1 MLKNSLFAISISVI
15 CTVSAYS
22 QSTEDST
29 YLNTIKINTAAL
41 LFNNIS
47 IQFERQ
53 INEHWSFQM
62 GSGYKWGGG
71 IPKILGLGS
80 FVVASKTGGLRGY
93 SFTPEARYYFK
104 PCECPGERSGLY
116 GGVYSRYTRLYGDLS
131 VHYWN
136 GDQYMDVGATGAMQ
150 EMGIGLQLGYQLVI
164 KKRFVIDLM
173 FMGPRRSFQ
182 KLNFEVD
189 SDFAEDIIPLLEE
202 EINKRL
208 DYLGMDPISIPVSGS
223 AEVKFGFSNFR
234 YGIGIGYM
242 F

>member
-1 MLKNSLFAISISVI
+1 MKNCLFVISISVL

-22 QSTEDST
+22 QTADDSA
-29 YLNTIKINTAAL
+29 YLNTLKLNTAAL
-41 LFNNIS
+41 VFNNIS
-47 IQFERQ
+47 IQYERQ
-53 INEHWSFQM
+53 FDERWSIQM
-62 GSGYKWGGG
+62 GGGYKWGGG
-71 IPKILGLGS
+71 IPKILGLGDFIMTS
-80 FVVASKTGGLRGY
+80 NTSGLRGF
-93 SFTPEARYYFK
+93 SFTPEVRYYFK

-116 GGVYSRYTRLYGDLS
+116 GGIYTRYTRFYGDLR
-131 VHYWN
+131 VQYWN

-164 KKRFVIDLM
+164 KKRFVLDLM

-189 SDFAEDIIPLLEE
+189 SDFAEDIIPLIEE

-208 DYLGMDPISIPVSGS
+208 EYLGMDPISIPVSGS
-223 AEVKFGFSNFR
+223 AEAKFGFSNFR

>member
-1 MLKNSLFAISISVI
+1 LKNCLFVISISVL

-22 QSTEDST
+22 QTADDSA
-29 YLNTIKINTAAL
+29 YLNTLKLNTAAL
-41 LFNNIS
+41 VFNNIS
-47 IQFERQ
+47 IQYERQ
-53 INEHWSFQM
+53 FDERWSIQM
-62 GSGYKWGGG
+62 GGGYKWGGG
-71 IPKILGLGS
+71 IPKILGLGDFIMTS
-80 FVVASKTGGLRGY
+80 NTSGLRGF
-93 SFTPEARYYFK
+93 SFTPEVRYYFK

-116 GGVYSRYTRLYGDLS
+116 GGIYTRYTRFYGDLR
-131 VHYWN
+131 VQYWN

-164 KKRFVIDLM
+164 KKRFVLDLM

-189 SDFAEDIIPLLEE
+189 SDFAEDIIPLIEE

-208 DYLGMDPISIPVSGS
+208 EYLGMDPISIPVSGS
-223 AEVKFGFSNFR
+223 AEAKFGFSNFR